1 MAYNHACAHSCS
13 IFGAWLF
20 IHIYCT
26 LAFPSLPLLTKPASC
41 PSAARRVIIIIVGGT
56 TRHNL
61 SKALVLSG
69 NHLVVGQLCDGYFL
83 GAKPGR
89 GARASDPSGH
99 ACNKPVTQ
107 KTSCPPSLP
116 LPLPLCLTCGS
127 PDKIIPLSSQRKNGR
142 RGTTLPDSPFP
153 YKYPLA
159 ELKLK
164 INFDSKKPRQ
174 FVLLCTR
181 KHPESLFNFT

>member
-41 PSAARRVIIIIVGGT
+41 PSAARRAIIIIIVGGT

-61 SKALVLSG
+61 SRALVLSG

-83 GAKPGR
+83 GGKAWTR
-89 GARASDPSGH
+89 GRASDPSGH

-107 KTSCPPSLP
+107 KTSCPPSLS
-116 LPLPLCLTCGS
+116 LSLSLTCGS
-127 PDKIIPLSSQRKNGR
+127 SDKIIPLSSQRKNGR
-142 RGTTLPDSPFP
+142 RGAALPDSPFS
-153 YKYPLA
+153 YKYPVV
-159 ELKLK
+159 E
-164 INFDSKKPRQ
+164 
-174 FVLLCTR
+174 
-181 KHPESLFNFT
+181 